1 MENTVIP
8 FLRIWRKRISP
19 FYVLGEYAEILS
31 TYWENTQKSFPRTRR
46 KYEYAERICA
56 YSPYT
61 QKGYLRILLLRRKAI
76 SVLEEY
82 AHTFPR
88 ILLVRLL
95 AYSPKTPIDVDP
107 AVPWLFVDQN
117 QNTFRSHIT
126 ILHGFEYAIKPF
138 HATVPLKEFIH
149 NQRKYK
155 INRNIFWNNVKNYF
169 CVIKKASIRIWVQI
183 RKLQKG
189 LDPDPNIK
197 YTDPQHWLSPK
208 LGIVIK

>member
-1 MENTVIP
+1 MFIP

-46 KYEYAERICA
+46 KYEYAKRIFA

-61 QKGYLRILLLRRKAI
+61 QKGYLHILLLRRKAI

-88 ILLVRLL
+88 ILLVHQYLL

-138 HATVPLKEFIH
+138 HATVPLKGACSHTRKVGEA
-149 NQRKYK
+149 QRD
-155 INRNIFWNNVKNYF
+155 RFR
-169 CVIKKASIRIWVQI
+169 KAQ
-183 RKLQKG
+183 
-189 LDPDPNIK
+189 
-197 YTDPQHWLSPK
+197 
-208 LGIVIK
+208 